1 MAATLTER
9 YIAAAVATIPPASRD
24 DVQAELDV
32 SIADAIDA
40 RINQGEERAAAERAV
55 LNDLGDPGILAAG
68 YADRP
73 LHLIGPRFYLTWW
86 RLLKLLWA
94 IVPLAAMGGVA
105 LVQTLAEAPIEE
117 IIGTSIATGV
127 SAFMHVSFWV
137 TLVFV
142 ILERTGNVSA
152 LPDWNVEQLPETE
165 RKGAGRADMI
175 ASLVF
180 LVVGAG
186 ALIWD
191 QLQGLVIQ
199 NGVAFPALDPRLWP
213 WWITGLL
220 ILMAAKTALVIAV
233 YLTRGWNAAFAVIN
247 TALALV
253 FAIAATALLL
263 AGTLVNPE
271 FVATVFT
278 DNGVSS
284 DTLRILAILLGAGII
299 GFSAWDIIDSW
310 LKTIRDN
317 RC

>member
-40 RINQGEERAAAERAV
+40 RINQGEERAVAERAV
-55 LNDLGDPGILAAG
+55 LNDLGDPGILAAR

-73 LHLIGPRFYLTWW
+73 LHLIGPRFYLAWW

-94 IVPLAAMGGVA
+94 IVPLTAMGGVA
-105 LVQTLAEAPIEE
+105 LGQTLAEAPIEE

-165 RKGAGRADMI
+165 RKGVGRADMI

-191 QLQGLVIQ
+191 QLRGLVIQ

-247 TALALV
+247 TALGFV

-278 DNGVSS
+278 DNGVNS

-299 GFSAWDIIDSW
+299 GFSAWDIIDGW
-310 LKTIRDN
+310 LKTFRDN